1 MPSFFINRPVFA
13 WVIAILISLFGIIA
27 VHGMGIDSYPDIAPP
42 EVTVTAQYPGA
53 SAQTMESTV
62 TQVIEQQLTGIDNL
76 LYFSSNSS
84 SNGQTQITLTFA
96 TGTNPDIAQVQVQN
110 KVTLAEPLLPSQVT
124 QQGVVVAKASPD
136 ILLFVA
142 LQSDN
147 PAIDAGR
154 LSDILA
160 SQIQPNIGRVN
171 GVGNT
176 TLLGSEYA
184 VRIWLDPDKL
194 QSYGLSTSQVLN
206 AVSSQNAQF
215 AAGSL
220 GADPAVKGQVFTANV
235 TGDSL
240 FSSLKQFQDI
250 IIVANNNGT
259 TVKLSD
265 VARISFGS
273 QTYGF
278 APVYNGKAAGG
289 MAVFLLPGANALAV
303 AKAVKAEM
311 ATLARDL
318 PQGVTWSV
326 PYDTTP
332 FITASIVDVIRTL
345 IEAIVLVF
353 FVMLIFLQNLR
364 ATIIPTLV
372 IPVAL
377 LGTFIGLSAL
387 HYTLNQLTLFG
398 MVLAIGIVVDDAI
411 VVIENVERIMS
422 EEHLEPRAATRKAMG
437 QITGAIVAITVVL
450 SAVFIPSALQPGA
463 TGIIYAQFA
472 LTIAVSMGFSAF
484 LALSF
489 TPSLCAAILRPEHP
503 DKKSAIYRWFNRTFD
518 WTSKKY
524 LGHAGSAVHHAPR
537 WMIVFVLVVVLTG
550 FLYTKLPTSFVPD
563 EDQGFVLAL
572 INLPPGSTLQ
582 RTDHVMAEVR
592 DKLEHSA
599 VGKEIVGIFQPEG
612 FSFVGTSE
620 NVGMSFIKLADWNK
634 RHDTA
639 MQLIPQI
646 NQILHSIPDAQIF
659 AVNLPTIRGLS
670 QFGGIDM
677 YLQARAGQSRAELAQ
692 ATATLLGNA
701 SKSPV
706 LFGIRPNSLPSAPQ
720 LDVAVDRTQAEAMGL
735 SLTDVYDTL
744 EMELAPFYVNQ
755 FTYGGRVKRV
765 YIQADAP
772 YRMGLDALQHLYTP
786 SLFTTGSGTSTAA
799 SQLSSNSA
807 TVSNGFATP
816 ADPSPANTSIS
827 PYNMVPLSS
836 VVNAKWSFGPTVL
849 PRYNGYSAIE
859 VVGNSAAGYSTG
871 QAIDVL
877 QNIVDHQLPVGFAAD
892 WTGQS
897 FQELL
902 SGSSAVTLLM
912 LSILVVFLCLAA
924 LYESWSIPAA
934 VLLVVPL
941 GMLGMLAFCLS
952 FGVPNDI
959 YFKIGLVTVIG
970 LAAKNA
976 ILIVEFAVEGQQ
988 RGMTLRDAVLTAAR
1002 LRLRPIL
1009 MTSMAF
1015 ILGVFPL
1022 VVSSGAGAASRHEI
1036 GTGVI
1041 GGMLFATIFGL
1052 LLIPVFYVVVRQ
1064 LLGDKLDE
1072 VSHTMR
1078 HRDGE
1083 DGGAHGEHDGD
1094 TPGGGGAHDGG
1105 GTGGGGASSAGEGTP
1120 A

>member
-1 MPSFFINRPVFA
+1 
-13 WVIAILISLFGIIA
+13 
-27 VHGMGIDSYPDIAPP
+27 
-42 EVTVTAQYPGA
+42 
-53 SAQTMESTV
+53 
-62 TQVIEQQLTGIDNL
+62 
-76 LYFSSNSS
+76 
-84 SNGQTQITLTFA
+84 
-96 TGTNPDIAQVQVQN
+96 
-110 KVTLAEPLLPSQVT
+110 
-124 QQGVVVAKASPD
+124 
-136 ILLFVA
+136 
-142 LQSDN
+142 
-147 PAIDAGR
+147 
-154 LSDILA
+154 
-160 SQIQPNIGRVN
+160 
-171 GVGNT
+171 
-176 TLLGSEYA
+176 
-184 VRIWLDPDKL
+184 
-194 QSYGLSTSQVLN
+194 
-206 AVSSQNAQF
+206 
-215 AAGSL
+215 
-220 GADPAVKGQVFTANV
+220 
-235 TGDSL
+235 
-240 FSSLKQFQDI
+240 
-250 IIVANNNGT
+250 
-259 TVKLSD
+259 
-265 VARISFGS
+265 
-273 QTYGF
+273 
-278 APVYNGKAAGG
+278 
-289 MAVFLLPGANALAV
+289 
-303 AKAVKAEM
+303 
-311 ATLARDL
+311 
-318 PQGVTWSV
+318 
-326 PYDTTP
+326 
-332 FITASIVDVIRTL
+332 VIRTL
-345 IEAIVLVF
+345 VEAIVLVF

-398 MVLAIGIVVDDAI
+398 MMLAIGIVVDDAI
-411 VVIENVERIMS
+411 VVIENVERIMT

-437 QITGAIVAITVVL
+437 QITGAIIAITVVL
-450 SAVFIPSALQPGA
+450 SAVFVPSALQPGA

-484 LALSF
+484 LAMSF
-489 TPSLCAAILRPEHP
+489 TPSLCATILRPEHAA
-503 DKKSAIYRWFNRTFD
+503 KKNAIYRWFDRTFD
-518 WTSKKY
+518 WTTKKY
-524 LGHAGSAVHHAPR
+524 LGHAGRAVSHAPR
-537 WMIVFVLVVVLTG
+537 WMMAFVLVVVLTG

-582 RTDHVMAEVR
+582 RTDHVMVEVR
-592 DKLEHSA
+592 DKLAQSA
-599 VGKEIVGIFQPEG
+599 IGKEIVGIFQPEG

-639 MQLIPQI
+639 MKLIPQI
-646 NQILHSIPDAQIF
+646 NQILHTIPDAQIF

-677 YLQARAGQSRAELAQ
+677 YLQARAGQSRAELGQ
-692 ATATLLGNA
+692 AEGTLLANA
-701 SKSPV
+701 TKSPA
-706 LFGIRPNSLPSAPQ
+706 LSGIRPNSLPSAPQ
-720 LDVAVDRTQAEAMGL
+720 LDIAVDRTQAEAMGL
-735 SLTDVYDTL
+735 SLSDVYDTL
-744 EMELAPFYVNQ
+744 QMELAPFYIDQ

-786 SLFTTGSGTSTAA
+786 SLFTNSSGTSTSTGTIA
-799 SQLSSNSA
+799 SQSSSTSMTA
-807 TVSNGFATP
+807 SNGFTTP

-836 VVNAKWSFGPTVL
+836 VVNAKWNYGPTVL
-849 PRYNGYSAIE
+849 PRYNGYAAIE
-859 VVGNSAAGYSTG
+859 IVGNPAAGYATG
-871 QAIDVL
+871 QAINVL

-902 SGSSAVTLLM
+902 SGSSATTLLM
-912 LSILVVFLCLAA
+912 LSIVVVFLCLAA
-924 LYESWSIPAA
+924 LYKSWSIPAA

-941 GMLGMLAFCLS
+941 GMLGMLVFCLS

-976 ILIVEFAVEGQQ
+976 ILIVEFAVEAQQ

-1041 GGMLFATIFGL
+1041 GGMLFATFFGL
-1052 LLIPVFYVVVRQ
+1052 MLIPVFYVAVRR

-1072 VSHTMR
+1072 VSHKMPHHDR
-1078 HRDGE
+1078 DPDDEDVHGKPDGE
-1083 DGGAHGEHDGD
+1083 TTA
-1094 TPGGGGAHDGG
+1094 
-1105 GTGGGGASSAGEGTP
+1105 
-1120 A
+1120 